1 MENCKIEWIGNFPC
15 NSKKELERE
24 EGQHQRENQCVN
36 KLIAGRT
43 NEEWIE
49 DNKERLKQYK
59 KDYKKHNQEYFK
71 EINKQHYQDNREH
84 YIQMSRENYEK
95 NKDEILEKM
104 KETTECP
111 CGSIVRKHEI
121 RRHER
126 SKKHQ
131 NWLKEQEHEQEQ

>member
-1 MENCKIEWIGNFPC
+1 MDNCKIEWIKNFPC

-49 DNKERLKQYK
+49 DNKERLNQNKR
-59 KDYKKHNQEYFK
+59 DYKKQYQEYFQ
-71 EINKQHYQDNREH
+71 EISKQHYQDNREH
-84 YIQMSRENYEK
+84 YIQKSRENYK
-95 NKDEILEKM
+95 NNREEILEKM

-131 NWLKEQEHEQEQ
+131 NWLKKQEE